1 MLNSKTVKGV
11 VMEYGQFCPIAKALE
26 LLGEKWTLLLLR
38 ELHMG
43 ASRFNE
49 FQRGLSLISP
59 TILTKRLN
67 ELADAELILRKKIPG
82 QRGYEYFLTQA
93 GRETLPLLQT
103 VGEWGMRW
111 ARGDI
116 RDSDLD
122 VELLMLY
129 LQRCI
134 KTEMLPGNQSVI
146 QFKFTDLNTLNNW
159 WLLVKGCNVDICLE
173 DPGKD
178 VDIYLTTDLRTMVN
192 CWMGDETYKQ
202 AITDKRMMLV
212 GPSALT
218 RNIQSW
224 ICDSIFAG
232 IPPASQI

>member
-1 MLNSKTVKGV
+1 
-11 VMEYGQFCPIAKALE
+11 MEYGQFCPIAKAMD
-26 LLGEKWTLLLLR
+26 LLGERWTLLILR

-43 ASRFNE
+43 GSRFNE
-49 FQRGLSLISP
+49 MQRGLPLISP
-59 TILTKRLN
+59 TILTKRLK
-67 ELADAELILRKKIPG
+67 ELADAELIIRKKIPG
-82 QRGYEYFLTQA
+82 QRGNEYFLTQA
-93 GRETLPLLQT
+93 GKETLPLLQM

-129 LQRCI
+129 LQRSI
-134 KTEMLPGNQSVI
+134 KTDMLPGDQSVI
-146 QFKFTDLNTLNNW
+146 QFRFTDLKKLHSW
-159 WLLVKGCNVDICLE
+159 WLIVKGCNVDICLE

-178 VDIYLTTDLRTMVN
+178 VDVYLTTDLRTMVN
-192 CWMGDETYKQ
+192 CWMGDESYRD
-202 AITDKRMMLV
+202 AVRDSRMTLV

-224 ICDSIFAG
+224 ISDSVFSG
-232 IPPASQI
+232 IPSARQI